1 MIRLLAETGVLG
13 DSNPVLSAAC
23 AKHLR
28 VVRPKDGEEVELFDG
43 KGSTRLYRYGKAV
56 PGSGLEAVREAEF
69 HSPPASRLTLFACVT
84 KGARW
89 DWTIEK
95 ATELGVS
102 SIVPVLSARTIV
114 RISGDER
121 EPKRQRWLRIAEE
134 AARQSDAKYIPEIA
148 EPADFAAALESAAKT
163 LCFIGAL
170 TSPPSPPL
178 AVAIEAMKADAREP
192 AVFVGPEGDFTAQE
206 LSALKE
212 VAVPASF
219 GPSVLRAE
227 TAAIFALSV
236 VAAAVHA
243 AES

>member
-1 MIRLLAETGVLG
+1 MLG

-102 SIVPVLSARTIV
+102 RIVPVLSARTIV

-121 EPKRQRWLRIAEE
+121 EAKRQRWLRIADE
-134 AARQSDAKYIPEIA
+134 AARQSDAKYIPYLPILIL
-148 EPADFAAALESAAKT
+148 FTRRGMMLLTESKKSTIRCWQT
-163 LCFIGAL
+163 LHTQYQRTLKFLLSL
-170 TSPPSPPL
+170 T
-178 AVAIEAMKADAREP
+178 VW
-192 AVFVGPEGDFTAQE
+192 
-206 LSALKE
+206 LKE
-212 VAVPASF
+212 
-219 GPSVLRAE
+219 
-227 TAAIFALSV
+227 ALLSLILK
-236 VAAAVHA
+236 
-243 AES
+243 EKSWDMR